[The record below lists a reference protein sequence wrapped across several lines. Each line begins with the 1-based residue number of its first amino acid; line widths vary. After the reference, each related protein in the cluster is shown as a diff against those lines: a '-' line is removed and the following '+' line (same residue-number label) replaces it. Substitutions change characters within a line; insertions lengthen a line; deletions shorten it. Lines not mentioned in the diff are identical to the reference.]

1 MRLRDCA
8 MNKDILVTSS
18 HISEKIQQ
26 FEDFNKVI
34 NAKESANQLEL
45 LDKLKEYV
53 RIYDLIP
60 VLVKAFENDNLTF
73 YKARNVP
80 NDDSLLA
87 NYIADLYLSFQKGK
101 ELKAPNKQIVDEI
114 FDCCMKIYESRL
126 FIEMTGDEIDEDIKD
141 DVLMFKYTERSF
153 YLDIFS
159 VIFSNI
165 VDKEYLS
172 YFYAETG
179 FYLQSIFIFRL
190 AITCL
195 IQDRLENNKKY
206 DGYILAFSA
215 EEIFNYINTN
225 FHLSYHIDL
234 SEIQSFIKYFYIDSS
249 DNNNYLPRFNNP
261 VREKPIFN
269 YEDKYI
275 CPEPLRMIKNI
286 FTILENELKK
296 NSKLRDNY
304 FTSRG
309 KNLENLARN
318 ILKTLFPEAEVYQ
331 GLNYLTKDQKEH
343 ETDIIVDIGNYL
355 IVVEAKSGKFH
366 PQAKEGNSKI
376 FKNSINKIIAEA
388 HEQCRATYEHIQQ
401 NTISNF
407 YKKGQDSLEI
417 SFDKNNYIDIFL
429 FTVELENLDSITS
442 DIYRTIPIYK
452 ENPILT
458 FSIYDLYIIADI
470 LKKGSLF
477 MIYLNQRQDNILNGK
492 IHASTELDYLSFF
505 LDRDLKF
512 QEEDESGN
520 EISEIAIDNYSDIL
534 DKHYIENKKINSYP
548 IAVGANILFQQL
560 KNYDKR
566 LGFVIEKEFISANIN
581 VQKDILRKI
590 DTIKKRVSDGKGHD
604 CSFLLKEGTV
614 GISFF
619 VYKKEKYYSNDNS
632 IRKYVKLKLMQTKV
646 KFWFYVVFTVKPNKV
661 CLISFLSN
669 TNV

>member
-1 MRLRDCA
+1 

-60 VLVKAFENDNLTF
+60 VLVKAFENDNLIF

-80 NDDSLLA
+80 NEDSLLS

-101 ELKAPNKQIVDEI
+101 ELKTPDEKIVDEI
-114 FDCCMKIYESRL
+114 FDCCMKIYELSL
-126 FIEMTGDEIDEDIKD
+126 IIEMTGDEVDEDIKN

-153 YLDIFS
+153 YIDIFS
-159 VIFSNI
+159 IIFFNI

-172 YFYAETG
+172 YFYDKTE
-179 FYLQSIFIFRL
+179 FCLQNIFIFRN

-195 IQDRLENNKKY
+195 IQDRFENNKKY
-206 DGYILAFSA
+206 DGNVLAFSA
-215 EEIFNYINTN
+215 EDILNYINMN
-225 FHLSYHIDL
+225 FHLKNSIDI

-249 DNNNYLPRFNNP
+249 DNNNYLPRFNNT
-261 VREKPIFN
+261 VGKKPIFN
-269 YEDKYI
+269 YEGKYI
-275 CPEPLRMIKNI
+275 CSEPLRMIKSI
-286 FTILENELKK
+286 FSILESELK
-296 NSKLRDNY
+296 NDSKLLNEY
-304 FTSRG
+304 YASRG

-318 ILKTLFPEAEVYQ
+318 ILINLFPEAEIYQ
-331 GLNYLTKDQKEH
+331 GLKYLTSDQKEH
-343 ETDIIVDIGNYL
+343 EADIIVDIGNYL
-355 IVVEAKSGKFH
+355 LIVEAKSGKFR

-376 FKNSINKIIAEA
+376 FKNSINKLVAEA
-388 HEQCRATYEHIQQ
+388 HEQCRTTYEYIQQ
-401 NTISNF
+401 NKIITF
-407 YKKGQDSLEI
+407 YKKGQDSSKV

-442 DIYRTIPIYK
+442 DIYRTIPVYK

-458 FSIYDLYIIADI
+458 FSIYDLNIISDV

-477 MIYLNQRQDNILNGK
+477 IIYLNQRRDNVLDGK
-492 IHASTELDYLSFF
+492 IHASTELDYLSLF
-505 LDRDLKF
+505 LDGDLKF
-512 QEEDESGN
+512 QEKDESGN
-520 EISEIAIDNYSDIL
+520 KISEIAIDNYSDIL
-534 DKHYIENKKINSYP
+534 DKHYIENKKINFYP

-560 KNYDKR
+560 KKYDKK

-581 VQKDILRKI
+581 IQKDILKKI
-590 DTIKKRVSDGKGHD
+590 DTIKKRASDERGHD
-604 CSFLLKEGTV
+604 CSILLKEGNV

-619 VYKKEKYYSNDNS
+619 AYKKEKYFSDDNS

-646 KFWFYVVFTVKPNKV
+646 KFWFYVVFSIKPNKV